1 MSVVNRMLQDIDRR
15 RSSAGFDARPNLDI
29 RSVAPGAERSRRLPL
44 SQRKRGG
51 KLTAILL
58 VIVGAMVALFVWR
71 EWQMRTVPAV
81 PAPLTV
87 AMSQPSTTT
96 AATTPLVP
104 LPPPVVTTP
113 AVVEPVVAAS
123 LVSAPALAAAT
134 VAVVQPAS
142 PNVTKATLPTAETLK
157 LSMKLSALVADAPP
171 VMTAVKNKPP
181 VVTAVPAPA
190 PAPATITTTP
200 NSTPSSTPLRQ
211 VAADETVRVAR
222 GLWNEGSRSAAM
234 ETLREALAS
243 AEAARN
249 TRAMAPLVRELAR
262 LQVADNHAQTGLDL
276 LKRLENLLIDDADAW
291 ALRGNAEQRLALH
304 NEAAESYLAA
314 LRLRPTEGKWMIG
327 AAISL
332 AASGRQD
339 DARVWVE
346 RARERGAVTPTIAA
360 YLQQL
365 GIAARQ

>member
-1 MSVVNRMLQDIDRR
+1 MSVVNRMLQDLDRR
-15 RSSAGFDARPNLDI
+15 RNAAGFDARPNLDI
-29 RSVAPGAERSRRLPL
+29 RSVAPGAERSRRSPP
-44 SQRKRGG
+44 SQRRRSG
-51 KLTAILL
+51 KWTAILL
-58 VIVGAMVALFVWR
+58 IIVGGMVVLFVWR
-71 EWQMRTVPAV
+71 EWQMRTVSLV
-81 PAPLTV
+81 SAPVGKVMTV
-87 AMSQPSTTT
+87 VTSPQPT
-96 AATTPLVP
+96 AIAAPPVTV
-104 LPPPVVTTP
+104 PPPVVTTT
-113 AVVEPVVAAS
+113 AVVEPVVSAPV
-123 LVSAPALAAAT
+123 VSAPVIAAPAA
-134 VAVVQPAS
+134 AVVQAAA
-142 PNVTKATLPTAETLK
+142 PNLTNPTRSTAEALK

-181 VVTAVPAPA
+181 VVAVVQP
-190 PAPATITTTP
+190 PATITTTP
-200 NSTPSSTPLRQ
+200 ASAPMRQ

-222 GLWNEGSRSAAM
+222 SLWNDGARSAAL

-249 TRAMAPLVRELAR
+249 TRAVVPLVRELAR

>member
-104 LPPPVVTTP
+104 LPPP

-123 LVSAPALAAAT
+123 LVSAPAM
-134 VAVVQPAS
+134 AVVQPAS

>member
-1 MSVVNRMLQDIDRR
+1 MTVVTSPQ
-15 RSSAGFDARPNLDI
+15 P
-29 RSVAPGAERSRRLPL
+29 
-44 SQRKRGG
+44 
-51 KLTAILL
+51 TAIAAPP
-58 VIVGAMVALFVWR
+58 V
-71 EWQMRTVPAV
+71 TV
-81 PAPLTV
+81 
-87 AMSQPSTTT
+87 
-96 AATTPLVP
+96 
-104 LPPPVVTTP
+104 PPPVVTTT
-113 AVVEPVVAAS
+113 AVVEPVVSAPV
-123 LVSAPALAAAT
+123 VSAPVIAAPAA
-134 VAVVQPAS
+134 AVVQAAA
-142 PNVTKATLPTAETLK
+142 PNLTNPTRSTAEALK

-181 VVTAVPAPA
+181 VVAVVQP
-190 PAPATITTTP
+190 PATITTTP
-200 NSTPSSTPLRQ
+200 ASAPMRQ

-222 GLWNEGSRSAAM
+222 GLWNEGARSAAL

-249 TRAMAPLVRELAR
+249 TRAVVPLVRELAR

-314 LRLRPTEGKWMIG
+314 LRLRPIEGKWMIG

>member
-1 MSVVNRMLQDIDRR
+1 MTVVTSPQ
-15 RSSAGFDARPNLDI
+15 P
-29 RSVAPGAERSRRLPL
+29 
-44 SQRKRGG
+44 
-51 KLTAILL
+51 TAIAAPP
-58 VIVGAMVALFVWR
+58 V
-71 EWQMRTVPAV
+71 TV
-81 PAPLTV
+81 
-87 AMSQPSTTT
+87 
-96 AATTPLVP
+96 
-104 LPPPVVTTP
+104 PPPVVTTT
-113 AVVEPVVAAS
+113 AVVEPVVSAPV
-123 LVSAPALAAAT
+123 VSAPVIAAPAA
-134 VAVVQPAS
+134 AVVQAAA
-142 PNVTKATLPTAETLK
+142 PNLTNPTRSTAEALK

-181 VVTAVPAPA
+181 VVAVVQP
-190 PAPATITTTP
+190 PATITTTP
-200 NSTPSSTPLRQ
+200 ASAPMRQ

-222 GLWNEGSRSAAM
+222 SLWNDGARSAAL

-249 TRAMAPLVRELAR
+249 TRAVVPLVRELAR

>member
-15 RSSAGFDARPNLDI
+15 RSTAGFDARPNLDI
-29 RSVAPGAERSRRLPL
+29 RSVAPGAERSRRLPS
-44 SQRKRGG
+44 SQRRRRG

-58 VIVGAMVALFVWR
+58 IIVGGMVVLFVWR
-71 EWQMRTVPAV
+71 EWQMRTVSLV
-81 PAPLTV
+81 SAPVGKVMTV
-87 AMSQPSTTT
+87 VTSPQPT
-96 AATTPLVP
+96 AIAAPPVTV
-104 LPPPVVTTP
+104 PPPVVTTT
-113 AVVEPVVAAS
+113 AVVEPVVSAPV
-123 LVSAPALAAAT
+123 VSAPVIAAPAA
-134 VAVVQPAS
+134 AVVQAAA
-142 PNVTKATLPTAETLK
+142 PNLTNPTRSTAEALK

-181 VVTAVPAPA
+181 VVAVVQP
-190 PAPATITTTP
+190 PATITTTP
-200 NSTPSSTPLRQ
+200 ASAPMRQ

-222 GLWNEGSRSAAM
+222 SLWNEGARSAAL

-249 TRAMAPLVRELAR
+249 TRAVVPLVRELAR

-314 LRLRPTEGKWMIG
+314 LRLRPIEGKWMIG

>member
-15 RSSAGFDARPNLDI
+15 RSTAGFDARPNLDI
-29 RSVAPGAERSRRLPL
+29 RSVAPGAERSRRLPP
-44 SQRKRGG
+44 SQRRRRG

-58 VIVGAMVALFVWR
+58 IIVGGMVVLFVWR
-71 EWQMRTVPAV
+71 EWQMRTVSLV
-81 PAPLTV
+81 SAPVGKVMTV
-87 AMSQPSTTT
+87 VTSPQPT
-96 AATTPLVP
+96 AIAAPPVTV
-104 LPPPVVTTP
+104 PPPVVTTT
-113 AVVEPVVAAS
+113 AVVEPVVSAPV
-123 LVSAPALAAAT
+123 VSAPVIAAPAA
-134 VAVVQPAS
+134 AVVQAAA
-142 PNVTKATLPTAETLK
+142 PNLTNPTRSTAEALK

-181 VVTAVPAPA
+181 VAAVVQP
-190 PAPATITTTP
+190 PATITTTP
-200 NSTPSSTPLRQ
+200 ASAPMRQ

-222 GLWNEGSRSAAM
+222 SLWNEGARSAAL

-249 TRAMAPLVRELAR
+249 TRAVVPLVRELAR

-314 LRLRPTEGKWMIG
+314 LRLRPIEGKWMIG

>member
-29 RSVAPGAERSRRLPL
+29 RSVAPGAERSRRLPS
-44 SQRKRGG
+44 SQRRRRGNWA
-51 KLTAILL
+51 AILL
-58 VIVGAMVALFVWR
+58 IIVGSMVALFVWR
-71 EWQMRTVPAV
+71 EWQMRIVSPVSAPVSVPGSAV
-81 PAPLTV
+81 VTPPQPMAIAAPPAT
-87 AMSQPSTTT
+87 M
-96 AATTPLVP
+96 
-104 LPPPVVTTP
+104 PPPVVTTTA
-113 AVVEPVVAAS
+113 AVES
-123 LVSAPALAAAT
+123 IVSAPVISPPVITAPTAAA
-134 VAVVQPAS
+134 VQAAA
-142 PNVTKATLPTAETLK
+142 PNLTNPTRPTAEALK
-157 LSMKLSALVADAPP
+157 LSMKLSALVAETPT
-171 VMTAVKNKPP
+171 VMPAVKNKPP
-181 VVTAVPAPA
+181 IVTVAQS
-190 PAPATITTTP
+190 PATITTKP
-200 NSTPSSTPLRQ
+200 ASAPMRL

-222 GLWNEGSRSAAM
+222 GLWNEGSRAAAM
-234 ETLREALAS
+234 ETLREGLAS
-243 AEAARN
+243 AEAARDI
-249 TRAMAPLVRELAR
+249 RAVAPLVRELAR

-346 RARERGAVTPTIAA
+346 RARELGAVTPTIAA

-365 GIAARQ
+365 GIAARQQ

>member
-15 RSSAGFDARPNLDI
+15 RSTAGFDARPNLDI
-29 RSVAPGAERSRRLPL
+29 RSVAPGAERSRRLPSL
-44 SQRKRGG
+44 QRRRRG

-58 VIVGAMVALFVWR
+58 IIVGGMVVLFVWR
-71 EWQMRTVPAV
+71 EWQMRTVSLV
-81 PAPLTV
+81 SAPVGKVMTV
-87 AMSQPSTTT
+87 VTSPQPT
-96 AATTPLVP
+96 AIAAPPVTV
-104 LPPPVVTTP
+104 PPPVVTTT
-113 AVVEPVVAAS
+113 AVVEPVVSAPV
-123 LVSAPALAAAT
+123 VSAPVIAAPAA
-134 VAVVQPAS
+134 AVVQAAA
-142 PNVTKATLPTAETLK
+142 PNLTNPTRSTAEALK
-157 LSMKLSALVADAPP
+157 LSMKLFALVADAPP
-171 VMTAVKNKPP
+171 VMTAMKNKPP
-181 VVTAVPAPA
+181 VAAVVQP
-190 PAPATITTTP
+190 PATITTTP
-200 NSTPSSTPLRQ
+200 ASAPMRQ

-222 GLWNEGSRSAAM
+222 GLWNEGARSAAL

-249 TRAMAPLVRELAR
+249 TRAVVPLVRELAR

>member
-1 MSVVNRMLQDIDRR
+1 MVV
-15 RSSAGFDARPNLDI
+15 
-29 RSVAPGAERSRRLPL
+29 
-44 SQRKRGG
+44 
-51 KLTAILL
+51 
-58 VIVGAMVALFVWR
+58 LFVWR
-71 EWQMRTVPAV
+71 EWQMRTVPV
-81 PAPLTV
+81 VSAPVSTPVGKVMTV
-87 AMSQPSTTT
+87 VTSPQPT
-96 AATTPLVP
+96 AIAAPPVTV
-104 LPPPVVTTP
+104 PPPVVTTT
-113 AVVEPVVAAS
+113 AVVEPVVSAPV
-123 LVSAPALAAAT
+123 VSAPVIAAPAA
-134 VAVVQPAS
+134 AVVQAAA
-142 PNVTKATLPTAETLK
+142 PNLTNPTRSTAEALK

-181 VVTAVPAPA
+181 VVAVVQP
-190 PAPATITTTP
+190 PATITTTP
-200 NSTPSSTPLRQ
+200 ASAPMRQ

-222 GLWNEGSRSAAM
+222 SLWNDGARSAAL

-249 TRAMAPLVRELAR
+249 TRAVVPLVRELAR

>member
-15 RSSAGFDARPNLDI
+15 RSAAGFGARPNLDI
-29 RSVAPGAERSRRLPL
+29 RSVAPDAERSRRLPL
-44 SQRKRGG
+44 SQRRRGG

-58 VIVGAMVALFVWR
+58 IIVGGMVALFVWR
-71 EWQMRTVPAV
+71 EWQMRT
-81 PAPLTV
+81 APVVTPP
-87 AMSQPSTTT
+87 QPTATT
-96 AATTPLVP
+96 APPVP
-104 LPPPVVTTP
+104 VPPPVVTT
-113 AVVEPVVAAS
+113 AATVEPVAS
-123 LVSAPALAAAT
+123 APAVSAPALAATT

-142 PNVTKATLPTAETLK
+142 PNVTKAALPTAETLK

-171 VMTAVKNKPP
+171 VMKAVKIKPP
-181 VVTAVPAPA
+181 VEAAMPL
-190 PAPATITTTP
+190 PATIATTTS
-200 NSTPSSTPLRQ
+200 STLSSTPLRQ

-249 TRAMAPLVRELAR
+249 TRAIAPLVRELAR
-262 LQVADNHAQTGLDL
+262 MQVADNHAQTGLDL

-339 DARVWVE
+339 DARIWVE

>member
-15 RSSAGFDARPNLDI
+15 RSTAGFDARPNLDI
-29 RSVAPGAERSRRLPL
+29 RSVAPGAERSRRMPP
-44 SQRKRGG
+44 SQRRRRG
-51 KLTAILL
+51 KWTAILL
-58 VIVGAMVALFVWR
+58 IIVGGMVVLFVWR
-71 EWQMRTVPAV
+71 EWQMRTVSLV
-81 PAPLTV
+81 SAPVGKVMTV
-87 AMSQPSTTT
+87 VTSPQPT
-96 AATTPLVP
+96 AIAAPPVTV
-104 LPPPVVTTP
+104 PPPVVTTT
-113 AVVEPVVAAS
+113 AVVEPVVSAPV
-123 LVSAPALAAAT
+123 VSAPVIAAPAA
-134 VAVVQPAS
+134 AVVQAAA
-142 PNVTKATLPTAETLK
+142 PNLTNPTRSTAEALK

-181 VVTAVPAPA
+181 VVAVVQP
-190 PAPATITTTP
+190 PATITTTP
-200 NSTPSSTPLRQ
+200 ASAPMRQ

-222 GLWNEGSRSAAM
+222 SLWNDGARSAAL

-249 TRAMAPLVRELAR
+249 TRAVVPLVRELAR

>member
-29 RSVAPGAERSRRLPL
+29 RSVAPGVERSRRLPL

-51 KLTAILL
+51 KLTAALL
-58 VIVGAMVALFVWR
+58 IIVGGMVALFVWR
-71 EWQMRTVPAV
+71 EWQMRTVPVV

-123 LVSAPALAAAT
+123 LVSAPAM
-134 VAVVQPAS
+134 AVVQPAS

-171 VMTAVKNKPP
+171 VMMAVKNKPP
-181 VVTAVPAPA
+181 VVAAA
-190 PAPATITTTP
+190 QSAATITTTP
-200 NSTPSSTPLRQ
+200 SGTPSSTPIRQ

>member
-15 RSSAGFDARPNLDI
+15 RSTAGFDARPNLDI
-29 RSVAPGAERSRRLPL
+29 RSVAPGAERSRRLPP
-44 SQRKRGG
+44 SQRRRRG

-58 VIVGAMVALFVWR
+58 IIVGGMVVLFVWR
-71 EWQMRTVPAV
+71 EWQMRTVSLV
-81 PAPLTV
+81 SAPVGKVMTV
-87 AMSQPSTTT
+87 VTSPQPT
-96 AATTPLVP
+96 AIAAPPVTV
-104 LPPPVVTTP
+104 PPPVVTTT
-113 AVVEPVVAAS
+113 AVVEPVVSAPV
-123 LVSAPALAAAT
+123 VSAPVIAVPAA
-134 VAVVQPAS
+134 AVVQAAA
-142 PNVTKATLPTAETLK
+142 PNLTNPTRSTAEALK

-181 VVTAVPAPA
+181 VVAVVQP
-190 PAPATITTTP
+190 PATITTTP
-200 NSTPSSTPLRQ
+200 ASAPMRQ

-222 GLWNEGSRSAAM
+222 SLWNDGARSAAL

-249 TRAMAPLVRELAR
+249 TRAVVPLVRELAR

>member
-15 RSSAGFDARPNLDI
+15 RSTAGFDARPNLDI
-29 RSVAPGAERSRRLPL
+29 RSVAPGAERSRRLPP
-44 SQRKRGG
+44 SQRRRRG

-58 VIVGAMVALFVWR
+58 IIVGGMVVLFVWR
-71 EWQMRTVPAV
+71 EWQMRTVSLV
-81 PAPLTV
+81 SAPVGKVMTV
-87 AMSQPSTTT
+87 VTSPQPT
-96 AATTPLVP
+96 AIAAPPVTV
-104 LPPPVVTTP
+104 PPPVVTTT
-113 AVVEPVVAAS
+113 AVVEPVVSAPV
-123 LVSAPALAAAT
+123 VSAPVIAAPAA
-134 VAVVQPAS
+134 AVVQAAA
-142 PNVTKATLPTAETLK
+142 PNLTNPTRSTAEALK

-181 VVTAVPAPA
+181 VAAVVQP
-190 PAPATITTTP
+190 PATITTTP
-200 NSTPSSTPLRQ
+200 ASAPMRQ

-222 GLWNEGSRSAAM
+222 SLWNEGARSAAL

-249 TRAMAPLVRELAR
+249 TRAVVPLVRELAR

>member
-15 RSSAGFDARPNLDI
+15 RNTAGFDARPNLDI
-29 RSVAPGAERSRRLPL
+29 RSVAPGAERSRRLPP
-44 SQRKRGG
+44 SQRRRRGNWA
-51 KLTAILL
+51 AILL
-58 VIVGAMVALFVWR
+58 IIVGGMVVLFVWR
-71 EWQMRTVPAV
+71 EWQMRTVPV
-81 PAPLTV
+81 VSAPVSTPVGKVMTV
-87 AMSQPSTTT
+87 VTSPQPT
-96 AATTPLVP
+96 AIAAPPVTV
-104 LPPPVVTTP
+104 PPPVVTTT
-113 AVVEPVVAAS
+113 AVVEPVVSAPV
-123 LVSAPALAAAT
+123 VSAPVIAAPAA
-134 VAVVQPAS
+134 AVVQAAA
-142 PNVTKATLPTAETLK
+142 PNLTNPTRSTAEALK

-181 VVTAVPAPA
+181 VVAVVQP
-190 PAPATITTTP
+190 PATITTTP
-200 NSTPSSTPLRQ
+200 ASAPMRQ

-222 GLWNEGSRSAAM
+222 GLWNEGARSAAL

-249 TRAMAPLVRELAR
+249 TRAVVPLVRELAR

>member
-1 MSVVNRMLQDIDRR
+1 MNWPFSKSALELMSTSRIEPSLQRR
-15 RSSAGFDARPNLDI
+15 R
-29 RSVAPGAERSRRLPL
+29 
-44 SQRKRGG
+44 RGNWA
-51 KLTAILL
+51 AILL
-58 VIVGAMVALFVWR
+58 IIVGGMVALFVWR
-71 EWQMRTVPAV
+71 EWQMRTVPV
-81 PAPLTV
+81 VSAPVSTPVGKVMTV
-87 AMSQPSTTT
+87 VTSPQPT
-96 AATTPLVP
+96 AIAAPPVTV
-104 LPPPVVTTP
+104 PPPVVTTT
-113 AVVEPVVAAS
+113 AVVEPVVSAPV
-123 LVSAPALAAAT
+123 VSAPVIAAPAA
-134 VAVVQPAS
+134 AVVQAAA
-142 PNVTKATLPTAETLK
+142 PNLTNPTRSTAEALK

-181 VVTAVPAPA
+181 VVAVVQP
-190 PAPATITTTP
+190 PATITTTP
-200 NSTPSSTPLRQ
+200 ASAPMRQ

-222 GLWNEGSRSAAM
+222 SLWNDGARSAAL

-249 TRAMAPLVRELAR
+249 TRAVVPLVRELAR